1 MKICA
6 AQVRPHR
13 GDIPQNIESHLKFI
27 DVASTVRVNL
37 IVFPELSL
45 TGYEPELAGKLA
57 MEQNDSRLEVFRDKS
72 NEENITI
79 CAGLPTIGE
88 SGIHITMAIFT
99 PGADT
104 QFYSKQLLHPDEL
117 PYFIPWEDELLLNID
132 SSRIAPAICYE
143 ALRPQHSENAG
154 NRNADIYL
162 TSVVKSSE
170 GIEKA
175 FERFP
180 EIAKQYSMTV
190 LMSNAVGECETFKSN
205 GSSACWDDK
214 GSLVGSLDDASEGL
228 LVYDLSTSEVKTIDF
243 G

>member
-6 AQVRPHR
+6 AQVRPYR
-13 GDIPQNIESHLKFI
+13 GDIPKNIESHLKFI
-27 DVASTVRVNL
+27 EHASTVGANL

-57 MEQNDSRLEVFRDKS
+57 MEQDDSRLDVFRDMS

-99 PGADT
+99 PGVDT
-104 QFYSKQLLHPDEL
+104 QVYSKQLLHSDEL
-117 PYFIPWEDELLLNID
+117 PYFVPWEDELLLHID
-132 SSRIAPAICYE
+132 GKRIAPAICYE
-143 ALRPQHSENAG
+143 ALRSEHSDKAG
-154 NRNADIYL
+154 SQNADIYL
-162 TSVVKSSE
+162 TSVVKSAE

-175 FERFP
+175 YDQFP

-190 LMSNAVGECETFKSN
+190 LMSNAVGECEIFKSN
-205 GSSACWDDK
+205 GSSACWDDT
-214 GSLVGSLDDASEGL
+214 GNLIGSLDDVSEGL
-228 LVYDLSTSEVKTIDF
+228 LVYDLSTSEVKTIDL